1 MNKQGVERMR
11 LVVLLV
17 CACFVSLLRA
27 EDGSRLWLRMERNAD
42 AAEVRVERGTKRTA
56 TVDIAVRELED
67 YWKGGGKVV
76 LRVAEDGPARDGFSI
91 GRTEKE
97 EMVLTSASGQ
107 GLLYAAYGLLRM
119 QQVGDALG
127 VGQTVSDAPAYDLRI
142 LNHWDNPDGTI
153 ERGYAGRSIWQ
164 WDELPGTV
172 SPRYEAYARA
182 NASVGINGAVLN
194 NVNAK
199 PLALSSDML
208 RKTAAIADVLRP
220 DGGEILLDGV
230 SVTGNAAK
238 RRELFFLPDEP
249 YFAGGTTV
257 GGLRELYKTFY
268 NFDDEV
274 FKRYA
279 DVFKLERNVPIRNF
293 SKGMKRQAF
302 VALALACKPRY
313 LLLDEAFDGL
323 DPLARLE
330 FKRGLIELEDS
341 TVIISSHSLREL
353 EDICNGFALLDG
365 GSIADAGDITDA
377 LGKVHKFQIALPRP
391 VTREDIPLECLSFEA
406 EGRVARFI
414 VRCDREEAVRM
425 LSALSPLFI
434 EEIAVDFEELFICE
448 VKGRGYLQ

>member
-1 MNKQGVERMR
+1 MLEIRGLKKSYGKKPVLAGVD
-11 LVVLLV
+11 L
-17 CACFVSLLRA
+17 
-27 EDGSRLWLRMERNAD
+27 
-42 AAEVRVERGTKRTA
+42 
-56 TVDIAVRELED
+56 TV
-67 YWKGGGKVV
+67 
-76 LRVAEDGPARDGFSI
+76 
-91 GRTEKE
+91 
-97 EMVLTSASGQ
+97 
-107 GLLYAAYGLLRM
+107 
-119 QQVGDALG
+119 
-127 VGQTVSDAPAYDLRI
+127 
-142 LNHWDNPDGTI
+142 PDGAVF
-153 ERGYAGRSIWQ
+153 G
-164 WDELPGTV
+164 L
-172 SPRYEAYARA
+172 
-182 NASVGINGAVLN
+182 VGINGAGKTTL
-194 NVNAK
+194 
-199 PLALSSDML
+199 L
-208 RKTAAIADVLRP
+208 RLIADVLRP

-249 YFAGGTTV
+249 YFAGVTTV
-257 GGLRELYKTFY
+257 SALAGLYKTFY

-274 FKRYA
+274 FKRYV
-279 DVFKLERNVPIRNF
+279 DIFKTETNVPIRNF

-302 VALALACKPRY
+302 VALALACNPRY

-353 EDICNGFALLDG
+353 EDICSGFALLDG

-377 LGKVHKFQIALPRP
+377 LGKVHKFQIALSRH
-391 VTREDIPLECLSFEA
+391 VTREDIPLDCLSFEA

-414 VRCDREEAVRM
+414 VRCDREEAVRR

>member
-1 MNKQGVERMR
+1 MLEIRGLKKSYGKKPVLAGVD
-11 LVVLLV
+11 L
-17 CACFVSLLRA
+17 
-27 EDGSRLWLRMERNAD
+27 
-42 AAEVRVERGTKRTA
+42 
-56 TVDIAVRELED
+56 TV
-67 YWKGGGKVV
+67 
-76 LRVAEDGPARDGFSI
+76 
-91 GRTEKE
+91 
-97 EMVLTSASGQ
+97 
-107 GLLYAAYGLLRM
+107 
-119 QQVGDALG
+119 
-127 VGQTVSDAPAYDLRI
+127 
-142 LNHWDNPDGTI
+142 PDGAVF
-153 ERGYAGRSIWQ
+153 G
-164 WDELPGTV
+164 L
-172 SPRYEAYARA
+172 
-182 NASVGINGAVLN
+182 VGINGAGKTTL
-194 NVNAK
+194 
-199 PLALSSDML
+199 L
-208 RKTAAIADVLRP
+208 RLIADVLRP

-257 GGLRELYKTFY
+257 GALAGLYKTFY

-274 FKRYA
+274 FKRYV
-279 DVFKLERNVPIRNF
+279 DIFKTETNVPIRNF

-302 VALALACKPRY
+302 VALALACNPRY

-353 EDICNGFALLDG
+353 EDICSGFALLDG

-377 LGKVHKFQIALPRP
+377 LGKVHKFQIALSRH
-391 VTREDIPLECLSFEA
+391 VTREDIPLDCLSFEA

-414 VRCDREEAVRM
+414 VRCDREEVVRR

-448 VKGRGYLQ
+448 VEGRGYLQ

>member
-1 MNKQGVERMR
+1 MLEIRGLKKSYGKKPVLAGVD
-11 LVVLLV
+11 L
-17 CACFVSLLRA
+17 
-27 EDGSRLWLRMERNAD
+27 
-42 AAEVRVERGTKRTA
+42 
-56 TVDIAVRELED
+56 TV
-67 YWKGGGKVV
+67 
-76 LRVAEDGPARDGFSI
+76 
-91 GRTEKE
+91 
-97 EMVLTSASGQ
+97 
-107 GLLYAAYGLLRM
+107 
-119 QQVGDALG
+119 
-127 VGQTVSDAPAYDLRI
+127 
-142 LNHWDNPDGTI
+142 PDGAVF
-153 ERGYAGRSIWQ
+153 G
-164 WDELPGTV
+164 L
-172 SPRYEAYARA
+172 
-182 NASVGINGAVLN
+182 VGINGAGKTTL
-194 NVNAK
+194 
-199 PLALSSDML
+199 L
-208 RKTAAIADVLRP
+208 RLIADVLRP

-257 GGLRELYKTFY
+257 SALAGLYKTFY

-274 FKRYA
+274 FKRYV
-279 DVFKLERNVPIRNF
+279 DIFKTETNVPIRNF

-302 VALALACKPRY
+302 VALALACNPRY

-353 EDICNGFALLDG
+353 EDICSGFALLDG

-377 LGKVHKFQIALPRP
+377 LGKVHKFQIALPRH
-391 VTREDIPLECLSFEA
+391 VTREDIPLDCLSFEA

-414 VRCDREEAVRM
+414 VRCDREEVVRR